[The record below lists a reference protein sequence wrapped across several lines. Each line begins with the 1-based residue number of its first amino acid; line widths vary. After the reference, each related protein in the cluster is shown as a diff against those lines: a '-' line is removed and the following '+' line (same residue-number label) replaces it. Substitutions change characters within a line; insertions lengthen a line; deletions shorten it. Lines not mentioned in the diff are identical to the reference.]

1 MPRNAPIAAIDL
13 GSSTITTVV
22 GETNEQGLLQILG
35 VGVAPSSGIDKGQV
49 VHVANATRS
58 ISESIEHA
66 ERSSGRRILSAG
78 IAISGPHL
86 ESMNNPGVVAVPDIS
101 LPIDDADMQRVIE
114 AGQAIA
120 LDANRA
126 ILHATPRFY
135 KVDGQEKVADPRGM
149 HGQRLDVEMHIVTAA
164 MGAVQNAVQCVSGAG
179 VDMELITAQP
189 VVAASYLVRP
199 EEAQDGVIVVDLGA
213 GTTDIA
219 AYLEGS
225 IAFTASL
232 AIGGGLVTRDLMVGL
247 HAPLE
252 VAESAKLMYGH
263 AIPDRAPDEPADLPG
278 FGQERRRPVSKA
290 LIAEIVHARA
300 SEIVR
305 MVLGTVRGAQLPG
318 RISAGVVLAGGGA
331 KLPGTAELFA
341 EASGLPA
348 RIAQPGQIYGLSD
361 QVADAS
367 AASAVGLLLWMLDAG
382 YAERSAARQTRAPA
396 APGVGALL
404 RGFRTVGRA
413 FMPS

>member
-22 GETNEQGLLQILG
+22 GETSEHGILQILG
-35 VGVAPSSGIDKGQV
+35 VGVAPSSGIDKGQI

-58 ISESIEHA
+58 ISDSLGHA

-78 IAISGPHL
+78 VAISGPHL
-86 ESMNNPGVVAVPDIS
+86 ESINNPGVVAVPDIS
-101 LPIDDADMQRVIE
+101 VPIDDADMQRVIE

-120 LDANRA
+120 LEGNRA
-126 ILHATPRFY
+126 ILHAVPRFY
-135 KVDGQEKVADPRGM
+135 KVDGQDPVADPRGM
-149 HGQRLDVEMHIVTAA
+149 HGQRLDVELHIVTAA
-164 MGAVQNAVQCVSGAG
+164 TGAIQNAVQCVSGAN
-179 VDMELITAQP
+179 VDMEGIAVQP

-199 EEAQDGVIVVDLGA
+199 EEAQDGVIVADLGA

-219 AYLEGS
+219 VYTEGS

-232 AIGGGLVTRDLMVGL
+232 PIGGAMVTRDLMVGL
-247 HAPLE
+247 HAPSE

-263 AIPDRAPDEPADLPG
+263 AIPDRAPNEPAELPG
-278 FGQERRRPVSKA
+278 FGHERRRPVSKA

-300 SEIVR
+300 AEILK
-305 MVLGTVRGAQLPG
+305 MVLGTVRAAQLPG
-318 RISAGVVLAGGGA
+318 RISSGVILAGGGA
-331 KLPGTAELFA
+331 KLPGMAELFA
-341 EASGLPA
+341 EASGLPT

-367 AASAVGLLLWMLDAG
+367 AASAVGLLLWMLDSG
-382 YAERSAARQTRAPA
+382 HAERSPARQTRAPA
-396 APGVGALL
+396 APGLGALV
-404 RGFRTVGRA
+404 RGVRTLGRA